1 MNITIINGI
10 KDTQTNP
17 FEMQLELACVRLS
30 KEHKIDLFTIE
41 DMDINYCRGCFGCW
55 LKTPGLCTFKDDMGK
70 ILGSV
75 VASDLLLVVSPLD
88 AGFITSEAKKAL
100 DRLLPI
106 LMPYIKIYGGE
117 FHHIP
122 RYEKRSSLG
131 IIVLDDG
138 SADREALDIVYG
150 TFYRLAKNFHAK
162 KIIRAEA
169 ELENL
174 SEVLANEISGC

>member
-1 MNITIINGI
+1 
-10 KDTQTNP
+10 
-17 FEMQLELACVRLS
+17 MQLELACVRLS

-41 DMDINYCRGCFGCW
+41 DMDINYCCGCFGCW
-55 LKTPGLCTFKDDMGK
+55 LKTPGMCVYKDDMEK
-70 ILGSV
+70 ILKSAV
-75 VASDLLLVVSPLD
+75 EADLLLVVSPLE

-100 DRLLPI
+100 DRLIPLVLPH
-106 LMPYIKIYGGE
+106 IKIYDGE

-131 IIVLDDG
+131 VIVLDG
-138 SADREALDIVYG
+138 ENADREALDIAYT

-169 ELENL
+169 GLENL
-174 SEVLANEISGC
+174 SEVLRNETSGC